1 MKTKFIPLILTASV
15 CFGLLTGCQSSE
27 LSSYTQDKAKESSVP
42 ATSDNTQTVKD
53 YTPAYESYDPD
64 EVMLTVN
71 GIEVTWGEL
80 FYWYV
85 YDVSTVEN
93 YFGEITDWDAQCG
106 FDPNKTN
113 RDYVI
118 GNALDTVK
126 HYCAVESK
134 ARDMGVALTD
144 EDKETLKTN
153 WDNNVQSYGNGDE
166 AAFIEYLKKAY
177 LSKEMYDHINEV
189 SLLYDRMLDNMF
201 GANGEKISEKDV
213 LEKGSEMGYVR
224 VKHILISSMDENNE
238 KLSDDKL
245 TEKKASAENLLKEL
259 KGISDK
265 AALEKRLDEMI
276 SEYGNDPG
284 TEFFKD
290 GYTFIPGSGTMNAD
304 FENAVTKLGD
314 YELSEI
320 VETNFGYHIILRLPL
335 SSSAVI
341 DSNNKTLSYYAAQDM
356 FSAETE
362 DWADESSVKFA
373 KAYEKMDIEAVFNRA
388 KTEPAENK

>member
-27 LSSYTQDKAKESSVP
+27 LSSYTEDKAKESSVP

-284 TEFFKD
+284 TEFFTD

>member
-1 MKTKFIPLILTASV
+1 
-15 CFGLLTGCQSSE
+15 
-27 LSSYTQDKAKESSVP
+27 
-42 ATSDNTQTVKD
+42 
-53 YTPAYESYDPD
+53 
-64 EVMLTVN
+64 MLTVN

>member
-27 LSSYTQDKAKESSVP
+27 LSSYTEDKAKESSVP